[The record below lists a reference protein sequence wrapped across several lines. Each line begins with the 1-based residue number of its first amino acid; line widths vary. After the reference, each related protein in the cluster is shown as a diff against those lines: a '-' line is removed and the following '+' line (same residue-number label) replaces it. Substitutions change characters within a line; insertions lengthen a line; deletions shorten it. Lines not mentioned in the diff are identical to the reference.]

1 MSLGSRCIALPSEGI
16 ERLAAAFDTADMTH
30 TPYAV
35 HTLDT
40 APEATG
46 DALRA
51 LRASVGLVPNL
62 AATMAE
68 SPALLK
74 GFLTL
79 RELYATTGFSPTEVQ
94 VLSLVAAYENQCAY
108 CMAFHSA
115 MALKEGVSRE
125 DVDALR
131 QGAAPAD
138 SRLGALSEYA
148 RAMLHR
154 RGAVERPTLE
164 AFFAAGYSKRQ
175 ALDVVM
181 GMAFSLMA
189 NYAGHITHA
198 PLDTFLEPFAWTR

>member
-1 MSLGSRCIALPSEGI
+1 
-16 ERLAAAFDTADMTH
+16 MTQ
-30 TPYAV
+30 TLYAV
-35 HTLDT
+35 HTLDS
-40 APEATG
+40 APEAAG
-46 DALRA
+46 DSMRA
-51 LRASVGLVPNL
+51 LKASVGLVPNL

-79 RELYATTGFSPTEVQ
+79 RELYATTGFSPAEVH
-94 VLSLVAAYENQCAY
+94 VLSLAAAWENQCAY
-108 CMAFHSA
+108 CVAFHTA

-131 QGAAPAD
+131 RGAAPTD
-138 SRLGALSEYA
+138 SKLGALSDYA
-148 RAMLHR
+148 RMMVRR

-189 NYAGHITHA
+189 NYAGHVTHA
-198 PLDTFLEPFAWTR
+198 PLDDFLEPFAWTS